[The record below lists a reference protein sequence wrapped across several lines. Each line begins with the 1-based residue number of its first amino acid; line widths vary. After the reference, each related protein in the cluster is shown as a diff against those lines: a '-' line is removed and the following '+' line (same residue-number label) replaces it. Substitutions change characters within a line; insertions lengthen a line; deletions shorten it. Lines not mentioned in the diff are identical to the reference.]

1 MFVLSSRRRH
11 TRCAL
16 VTGVQTCALP
26 ICQGEKHAMS
36 RFDEIYAAAMKDPE
50 GFWAAAAGEIDWTR
64 TWDRV
69 LDDSDKPFCRWFAG
83 GELNTCHNAVD
94 RHVAAGRGEQAALIY
109 DSPVTGTVS
118 RLPYRELPDAVA
130 RPAGA
135 LPPRVSSEERQVRE
149 ACVS

>member
-1 MFVLSSRRRH
+1 MSAVLGSGARS
-11 TRCAL
+11 
-16 VTGVQTCALP
+16 
-26 ICQGEKHAMS
+26 QGEKHAMS

-118 RLPYRELPDAVA
+118 RPTYRELQDAVA
-130 RPAGA
+130 RDRKSNR
-135 LPPRVSSEERQVRE
+135 LNSSH
-149 ACVS
+149 